1 MDVPHKIILV
11 LLATVLFLSSPGLAD
26 ESEMPVV
33 KLTITDENLRDVLK
47 QISKMTGYEILLNG
61 DAGDQPISVILND
74 PLDEALR
81 KILRRFSYAAVRREE
96 EKKVI
101 VSIFDD
107 SPVPNPA
114 DRKIRTSDGAGSEFY
129 SSGERDSES
138 RNSFYTPPPPLKD
151 ILPSDY
157 RSESYGNDLS
167 PSVSGRGTRFI
178 PTTPTIAE

>member
-1 MDVPHKIILV
+1 MDVPYKIILA
-11 LLATVLFLSSPGLAD
+11 LLATALFLSSPGLAN
-26 ESEMPVV
+26 ESDMPVV
-33 KLTITDENLRDVLK
+33 KLNITDENLRDVLK
-47 QISKMTGYEILLNG
+47 QISKITGHEILLNG
-61 DAGDQPISVILND
+61 DVGDEPISVILND

-107 SPVPNPA
+107 SPDLNPA
-114 DRKIRTSDGAGSEFY
+114 IRKSRTADGAGSSSY
-129 SSGERDSES
+129 SGERDSES

-151 ILPSDY
+151 ILPYDD
-157 RSESYGNDLS
+157 RRGSYGNDLS